1 MPSQVRRGQANE
13 WQPQVLQG
21 LDRTNQMLFASLT
34 DSVELC
40 SFQLAISTKQ
50 HKNSSEKGTHTH
62 TTENNRKNHSTSFHQ
77 RPPPLRSLH
86 LRPFHEWHAP
96 LLFDAF
102 SPGAPGSVSARLGSG
117 PRVSLGG
124 EGGAAAGGTKVHLI
138 LWFWS

>member
-62 TTENNRKNHSTSFHQ
+62 TPQKTTEKTTPHRSTNGLLRFVLFTSDRFTSGT
-77 RPPPLRSLH
+77 RRFSSMRSLRA
-86 LRPFHEWHAP
+86 LPA
-96 LLFDAF
+96 
-102 SPGAPGSVSARLGSG
+102 VCRLGWAVG
-117 PRVSLGG
+117 LACPW
-124 EGGAAAGGTKVHLI
+124 AGREALQLVERRFT
-138 LWFWS
+138 